1 MKKILL
7 SILLL
12 SCTSLASAQS
22 TSTFADAWFLV
33 SNQYSIHEKWSL
45 GNEIHWRSTHFLE
58 DKEQFLIR
66 PSITYQYNKS
76 IGFSTGY
83 TFIKSYPYWE
93 EALPI
98 VTPEH
103 NVWEQLL
110 IRHAGEQGN
119 WSHRLR
125 LEHRF
130 RGQPLETMAHDYQIE
145 SYAFSHRFRYRIS
158 WKRSISQRWFV
169 HVFDEFWTA
178 TVGDFSRPKYDRNW
192 LYLGFGEQINHS
204 GSIELAYLHQNIA
217 KSDLQYERHPTVQ
230 LSLHYRLSNSAAKR
244 G

>member
-76 IGFSTGY
+76 IGFSVGY

-98 VTPEH
+98 ATPEH

-130 RGQPLETMAHDYQIE
+130 RGQPLETMEHDYQIA
-145 SYAFSHRFRYRIS
+145 SYTFSNRFRYRIS
-158 WKRSISQRWFV
+158 WKRSISQRWFM
-169 HVFDEFWTA
+169 HFFDECWTN
-178 TVGDFSRPKYDRNW
+178 TDKTFSHPTFDRNW
-192 LYLGFGEQINHS
+192 LYLGLGRHLKHHASVEI
-204 GSIELAYLHQNIA
+204 AYLHQSIA
-217 KSDLQYERHPTVQ
+217 TSSSQYEWHPTLQ
-230 LSLHYRLSNSAAKR
+230 LSLHHELIREDKGSR
-244 G
+244 